1 MEPPWTPSVLAREL
15 PSPPWNHSEPSDP
28 KPRAEIR
35 RYLFGVYFDKEP
47 SEFF

>member
-1 MEPPWTPSVLAREL
+1 MEPPWTPSPTREL
-15 PSPPWNHSEPSDP
+15 PSPAWNHSEPSDP

-35 RYLFGVYFDKEP
+35 RYPFGVDFDKEP